1 MAAGVNPIL
10 PKVIWKT
17 QIFDGPANTKSDDSD
32 LSIQFNGTSVL
43 NNQYEEEI
51 EENSVSSSSI
61 QSSDTSSQEGRTS
74 SEPSKV
80 QNIT

>member
-74 SEPSKV
+74 NESSKV